1 MRKNST
7 AQYLDFTWEENQI
20 DIMCEII
27 RDQDMDIINRLGQND
42 DQYFRKLDERI
53 EFVNEVTKL
62 SKEMELFRAF
72 WIVNLVYLNYYRKPK
87 YKNVHVFY
95 KIRKN
100 SYARI
105 R

>member
-7 AQYLDFTWEENQI
+7 AQYLDFTWDENQI

-27 RDQDMDIINRLGQND
+27 RDQDMDIINSLGQND
-42 DQYFRKLDERI
+42 EQYYRMLDSRKG
-53 EFVNEVTKL
+53 FVDEVTKL
-62 SKEMELFRAF
+62 SSKLELFRAF
-72 WIVNLVYLNYYRKPK
+72 WIINLVYLNYFRKPK
-87 YKNVHVFY
+87 YKNVQVFY

-100 SYARI
+100 SYVRL